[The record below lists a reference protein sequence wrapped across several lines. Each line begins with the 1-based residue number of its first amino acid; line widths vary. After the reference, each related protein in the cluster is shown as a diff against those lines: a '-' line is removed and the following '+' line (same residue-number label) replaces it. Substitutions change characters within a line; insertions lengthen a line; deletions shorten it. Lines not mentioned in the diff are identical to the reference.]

1 MEKDY
6 ELERIRRKKL
16 EKLLKRQRISTP
28 EAPIKITDSEFD
40 RILNKYPL
48 LLIDFWAP
56 WCFPCKMIAPVLEEL
71 AREYKGKLVIG
82 KINVDENPI
91 ISARFQIFSIPT
103 LILFKNGRP
112 VERIVGALPK
122 EYLEEKIR
130 VYL

>member
-1 MEKDY
+1 
-6 ELERIRRKKL
+6 
-16 EKLLKRQRISTP
+16 
-28 EAPIKITDSEFD
+28 
-40 RILNKYPL
+40 
-48 LLIDFWAP
+48 
-56 WCFPCKMIAPVLEEL
+56 MIAPVLEEL

-91 ISARFQIFSIPT
+91 IPARFQIFSIPT